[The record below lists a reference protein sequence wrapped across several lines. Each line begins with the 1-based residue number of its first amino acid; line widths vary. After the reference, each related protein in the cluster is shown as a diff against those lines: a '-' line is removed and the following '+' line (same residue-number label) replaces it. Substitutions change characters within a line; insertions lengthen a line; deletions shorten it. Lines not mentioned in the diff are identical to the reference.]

1 MVSPARSM
9 TCAPSGIAT
18 VAPTATMTPSRTTSR
33 ASSSV
38 RPGATTIRA
47 CTNACTRG
55 VFSRMPGGGA
65 MDCGATAACAGMA
78 EAVTASTSADADA
91 TRRETGRGRIGC
103 ISGSLLERRD
113 DLGQHLTR
121 VAEDE
126 RGLGIV
132 VELVVDAGEAGV
144 QATLDEQDVARLVGI
159 ENGHP
164 EDRARAIVP
173 RGRVH

>member
-1 MVSPARSM
+1 
-9 TCAPSGIAT
+9 
-18 VAPTATMTPSRTTSR
+18 MTPSLTTRR
-33 ASSSV
+33 ASSNV

-55 VFSRMPGGGA
+55 VFSRMPGDGA
-65 MDCGATAACAGMA
+65 MDCGATAACARMA
-78 EAVTASTSADADA
+78 VVAAASRSADA
-91 TRRETGRGRIGC
+91 TRRDTGRGRIGC

-113 DLGQHLTR
+113 DLGQHLAR

-144 QATLDEQDVARLVGI
+144 QATLDEQDVARLVGV

-173 RGRVH
+173 